1 MFTEENLQ
9 KKLLEQIYISHTV
22 LLLLLQVSES
32 RSSSRSHLSVE
43 FWKTAV
49 LKLFETSLKEFFG

>member
-9 KKLLEQIYISHTV
+9 KKPLEQIYISHTV

-32 RSSSRSHLSVE
+32 RSSSRSHRSVE
-43 FWKTAV
+43 FWETAV

>member
-9 KKLLEQIYISHTV
+9 KKSLEQIYISHTV
-22 LLLLLQVSES
+22 LLLLQVSES
-32 RSSSRSHLSVE
+32 RSSSRSHRSVE
-43 FWKTAV
+43 FWETAV

>member
-32 RSSSRSHLSVE
+32 RSSRSHRSVE
-43 FWKTAV
+43 FWETAV